1 MWAASGPPMR
11 ASTCP
16 GAPGSGVAA
25 DVGLGRSHS
34 LWAPNSSGLNTRV
47 WTRNPLVLHLFFHV
61 AEGPGLPGLG
71 FPAKAR
77 QPRLPSP
84 VPLALGGPA
93 YQGQPS
99 LRLKPVGVLA
109 EQARQ
114 QCVLSISPTPRAL
127 HPNTCAPGRILGVHS
142 SLHHHLPHYLQG
154 PFSTVSLAGLPPS
167 KSLPAS
173 LFGCVPA
180 LAGGSGCSG
189 HCMSVVVVCS
199 WLPWQWERPESGP
212 QVEPADDALASWPVF
227 TGWAGTPCPGC
238 CLLAQQ
244 YQRGI
249 CVSQPLCG
257 HAWDSWDI
265 LGSHAHL
272 LQGLHWPL
280 GAPHSVLSAWAF
292 SRTSMCVREYG
303 G

>member
-1 MWAASGPPMR
+1 MR

-16 GAPGSGVAA
+16 GAPGSGVAT
-25 DVGLGRSHS
+25 DVGLGRSRS

-47 WTRNPLVLHLFFHV
+47 WTQNPLVLHLFFHV

-71 FPAKAR
+71 FPAKAH
-77 QPRLPSP
+77 QPRLPPP

-99 LRLKPVGVLA
+99 LRLKPDAEPVEFTLFFSVTPVPGAPPQHRTPVGVLA

-167 KSLPAS
+167 RSLPAS

-189 HCMSVVVVCS
+189 HCTSIVVVCS
-199 WLPWQWERPESGP
+199 
-212 QVEPADDALASWPVF
+212 
-227 TGWAGTPCPGC
+227 
-238 CLLAQQ
+238 
-244 YQRGI
+244 
-249 CVSQPLCG
+249 
-257 HAWDSWDI
+257 
-265 LGSHAHL
+265 
-272 LQGLHWPL
+272 
-280 GAPHSVLSAWAF
+280 
-292 SRTSMCVREYG
+292 
-303 G
+303 